1 MHATR
6 LVRIGPYTLRADADA
21 DVIAALEASGNKIGL
36 LRACV
41 RLAMRADPVG
51 VEEAWGAGQAPL
63 AADERALIEKARA
76 ALDVNQAPQ

>member
-41 RLAMRADPVG
+41 RLAIALDEG
-51 VEEAWGAGQAPL
+51 SCTTYTL
-63 AADERALIEKARA
+63 AALSKDEWALIEKARA

>member
-41 RLAMRADPVG
+41 RLAMALNGGRSMAGVG
-51 VEEAWGAGQAPL
+51 GAL
-63 AADERALIEKARA
+63 SSDEWALIEKARGKK
-76 ALDVNQAPQ
+76 